1 MDSTLHDSTLHDS
14 APLDHRQFLLAVKRL
29 ADSLSYGTDRS
40 PFLGQGIEYVQ
51 SRRYEPGDPVKSID
65 WRVTA
70 RTGKAHVK
78 QFETPKQMPVWL
90 VVDTSASMA
99 LASHPPGKYG
109 LALQVAGGIAL
120 ACLDRVSPVG
130 VLGAGGRDLVVQPS
144 LSRDVLLQWLH
155 ALRTYR
161 FDEPTALGQRLLSL
175 EPSLKQRSMLI
186 VLSDFHDPDALAAL
200 KLVGARHDCVCLVFR
215 DPAED
220 QLEGAGLFRGRE
232 VESGRE
238 LLTHG
243 KLLLSTTDQ
252 LTESLKKASL
262 DHFVIRPGVP
272 FLGQLRHFLRSR
284 GGASRRNRQ

>member
-1 MDSTLHDSTLHDS
+1 MEHRLDNTTLDS
-14 APLDHRQFLLAVKRL
+14 RQFLLAVKRL

-70 RTGKAHVK
+70 RTGKPHVK
-78 QFETPKQMPVWL
+78 QFETPKQLPVWL

-109 LALQVAGGIAL
+109 LAVQVAGGLAL

-130 VLGAGGRDLVVQPS
+130 VLGAGGRDMVVHPS

-161 FDEPTALGQRLLSL
+161 FDEPTTLGQRLLSL
-175 EPSLKQRSMLI
+175 EPSLTQRALII
-186 VLSDFHDPDALAAL
+186 VLSDFHDPDAIPAL
-200 KLVGARHDCVCLVFR
+200 KLVGARHDCMCLVFR
-215 DPAED
+215 DEAED
-220 QLEGAGLFRGRE
+220 RLEGAGIFRGRE

-238 LLTHG
+238 VLTHG
-243 KLLLSTTDQ
+243 RKLLSTTDQ
-252 LTESLKKASL
+252 LLDSLKKASL
-262 DHFVIRPGVP
+262 DHFLIQPGVP
-272 FLGQLRHFLRSR
+272 FLARLRHFLRSR
-284 GGASRRNRQ
+284 GGAIRRSRQ

>member
-1 MDSTLHDSTLHDS
+1 VETTFHHCE
-14 APLDHRQFLLAVKRL
+14 PLDSRQFMLAVKRL

-51 SRRYEPGDPVKSID
+51 SRRYEPGDPVKSMD

-70 RTGKAHVK
+70 RTGKPHVK

-130 VLGAGGRDLVVQPS
+130 VIGAGGRDFVVKPS

-161 FDEPTALGQRLLSL
+161 FDEPTTLGQRLIAL
-175 EPSLKQRSMLI
+175 EPSLTQRALLI

-200 KLVGARHDCVCLVFR
+200 KLVGARHDCICLAFR

-220 QLEGAGLFRGRE
+220 QVKGAGLFRARE

-238 LLTHG
+238 FVTHG
-243 KLLLSTTDQ
+243 RRLLSTTDE
-252 LTESLKKASL
+252 LLASLKKASL
-262 DHFVIRPGVP
+262 DHFLIRPGEP
-272 FLGQLRHFLRSR
+272 FLGRLRHFLRAR
-284 GGASRRNRQ
+284 GGASPRNRQ

>member
-1 MDSTLHDSTLHDS
+1 MDHRLDNPP
-14 APLDHRQFLLAVKRL
+14 PLDSRQFLLAVKRV

-70 RTGKAHVK
+70 RTGKPHVK
-78 QFETPKQMPVWL
+78 QFETPKQLPVWL

-99 LASHPPGKYG
+99 LSSRPPGKYAMAVQ
-109 LALQVAGGIAL
+109 LAGGIAL

-130 VLGAGGRDLVVQPS
+130 VLGAGGRDIVVQPS

-161 FDEPTALGQRLLSL
+161 FDEPTTLGRRLLSL
-175 EPSLKQRSMLI
+175 EPSLSQRTVLI
-186 VLSDFHDPDALAAL
+186 VLSDFHDPDALPAL
-200 KLVGARHDCVCLVFR
+200 KLLGARHDCLCLIFR

-220 QLEGAGLFRGRE
+220 RLAGAGYFRGRE

-238 LLTHG
+238 ILTHG
-243 KLLLSTTDQ
+243 SALLSTTHQ

-262 DHFVIRPGVP
+262 DHFILHPGTP
-272 FLGQLRHFLRSR
+272 FLGRLRHFLRAR
-284 GGASRRNRQ
+284 GGAARRNRQ

>member
-1 MDSTLHDSTLHDS
+1 MEHELQNCE
-14 APLDHRQFLLAVKRL
+14 PLDSRQFLLAVKRL

-70 RTGKAHVK
+70 RTGKTHVK

-120 ACLDRVSPVG
+120 ACLDRMSPVG
-130 VLGAGGRDLVVQPS
+130 LLGAGGREIVVKPS

-155 ALRTYR
+155 ALRAYR
-161 FDEPTALGQRLLSL
+161 FDEPTTLGQRLISL
-175 EPSLKQRSMLI
+175 EPSLAQRSMII

-200 KLVGARHDCVCLVFR
+200 KLVRSRHDCICLVFR

-220 QLEGAGLFRGRE
+220 GVAGAGLYRGRE

-238 LLTHG
+238 ILSHG
-243 KLLLSTTDQ
+243 RRVLSTTEN
-252 LTESLKKASL
+252 LTNSLKKGSL
-262 DHFVIRPGVP
+262 DHFVIHPGES
-272 FLGQLRHFLRSR
+272 FLARLRHFLRAR
-284 GGASRRNRQ
+284 GGVSRRNRQ

>member
-1 MDSTLHDSTLHDS
+1 METALDRCD
-14 APLDHRQFLLAVKRL
+14 PLDSRQFHLAVKRL

-70 RTGKAHVK
+70 RTGKPHVK

-120 ACLDRVSPVG
+120 ACLDRISPVG
-130 VLGAGGRDLVVQPS
+130 VLGAGGHDLVVQPS

-155 ALRTYR
+155 KLRHYR
-161 FDEPTALGQRLLSL
+161 FDEPTTLGRRLISL
-175 EPSLKQRSMLI
+175 EPSLKQRAMI
-186 VLSDFHDPDALAAL
+186 MVLSDFHDPDALPAL
-200 KLVGARHDCVCLVFR
+200 KLIAARHDVVCLIFR

-220 QLEGAGLFRGRE
+220 QLRGAGLFRARE
-232 VESGRE
+232 VETGRE
-238 LLTHG
+238 FLTHG
-243 KLLLSTTDQ
+243 RSLLSTRER
-252 LTESLKKASL
+252 LLESLKKSSI
-262 DHFVIRPGVP
+262 DHFLIETGTP
-272 FLGQLRHFLRSR
+272 FLGAFRHFLRSR
-284 GGASRRNRQ
+284 GGLGRRNRA

>member
-1 MDSTLHDSTLHDS
+1 MQATLHHAD
-14 APLDHRQFLLAVKRL
+14 PLDHRQFLIAVKRL

-70 RTGKAHVK
+70 RTGKHHVK

-99 LASHPPGKYG
+99 IASHPPGKYG
-109 LALQVAGGIAL
+109 LAVQVAGGIAL
-120 ACLDRVSPVG
+120 ACLDHINPVG

-155 ALRTYR
+155 ALRTCR
-161 FDEPTALGQRLLSL
+161 FDEPTTLGRRLLAL
-175 EPSLKQRSMLI
+175 EPSLTQRALLI
-186 VLSDFHDPDALAAL
+186 VLSDFHDPDALPAL
-200 KLVGARHDCVCLVFR
+200 KLIGARHDCLCLVFR
-215 DPAED
+215 DRAED
-220 QLEGAGLFRGRE
+220 RLEGAGLFRGRE

-238 LLTHG
+238 FLTHG
-243 KLLLSTTDQ
+243 KRLLSTTAS
-252 LTESLKKASL
+252 LTEALKQAAL
-262 DHFVIRPGVP
+262 DHFLIRPGEP
-272 FLGQLRHFLRSR
+272 FLGRLRHFLRSR